1 MKIYNVIKASEYDGE
16 YIGLDIIGSFTDKD
30 AAIRCA
36 ENELDTEKKECELLD
51 NDIYHTESSEDHD
64 YFFQMWQV
72 STENY
77 KFTIRIVSTEVEEP
91 KSEGKDAIEDA
102 MERSW
107 KANQVFRSSVKE
119 HLKNTWGEFTMDDSY
134 GEEGELQVDVIDSN
148 NSGVDHYAL
157 DKARYNAEK
166 DCVEFH
172 MTEYN
177 YKQTDEW
184 IASYWLGS
192 EESFAMENIN
202 F

>member
-1 MKIYNVIKASEYDGE
+1 MKIFNVIKASEYDGE
-16 YIGLDIIGSFTDKD
+16 YIGVDIIGSFTDKD
-30 AAIRCA
+30 AAIQCA
-36 ENELDTEKKECELLD
+36 QNELDVEKEECKLWYD
-51 NDIYHTESSEDHD
+51 DIYETESSQDHD
-64 YFFQMWQV
+64 YYFKMWQV

-91 KSEGKDAIEDA
+91 KREGKDAIEGA

-107 KANQVFRSSVKE
+107 KANQAFLSSVKDY
-119 HLKNTWGEFTMDDSY
+119 LKSNGGEFTLDDSY
-134 GEEGELQVDVIDSN
+134 GDEGELQIDVIDSN
-148 NSGVDHYAL
+148 NSGVDHYVL

-166 DCVEFH
+166 GCIEFH

-184 IASYWLGS
+184 VASYWFGS
-192 EESFAMENIN
+192 EETFAMENIN